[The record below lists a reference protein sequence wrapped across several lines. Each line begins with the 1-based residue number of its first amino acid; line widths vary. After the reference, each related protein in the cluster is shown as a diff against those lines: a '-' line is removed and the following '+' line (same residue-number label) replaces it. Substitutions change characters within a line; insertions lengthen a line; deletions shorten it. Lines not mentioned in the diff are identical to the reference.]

1 MQFVYAVEQYV
12 SDVAGDQDAAAFH
25 LGGIATEKTSSAVH
39 WYSAE
44 FRGGT
49 PSEVRTPSTQHAAL
63 CPALSRPPRLPV
75 PSLYER
81 L

>member
-1 MQFVYAVEQYV
+1 MPILSCLAERQETLL
-12 SDVAGDQDAAAFH
+12 SERFH